1 MAIRDWHASWR
12 KAERESLV
20 GRPPVQHRLES
31 ADGSAYCSAVDV
43 WD

>member
-1 MAIRDWHASWR
+1 
-12 KAERESLV
+12 V